1 MDSETEVHDF
11 AEETFE
17 LVGSKLINVTFSN
30 YQRTAKNV
38 AELLIDKFGCNDKV
52 IIVSAMTEDLKNVEC
67 VDHPPCRDLN
77 NWILYNELNVRFGK
91 ITAEACFTVMTI
103 SQSEHNADNCD
114 CISHKKYCSIET
126 HDSNCNDSNCIL
138 ERMMRKV
145 SGMNLAAKVALLAWF
160 LLMATKLTDK
170 ITRPVHCSGN
180 VVGTCEGTVKYY
192 IGKVMIIT
200 RTEKKQENSELIN
213 NIAEKINNIAILY
226 RQQKRRIVS
235 SIHLPPTPTATVS
248 K

>member
-1 MDSETEVHDF
+1 M
-11 AEETFE
+11 
-17 LVGSKLINVTFSN
+17 
-30 YQRTAKNV
+30 
-38 AELLIDKFGCNDKV
+38 
-52 IIVSAMTEDLKNVEC
+52 SAMTGDLKKVEC

-126 HDSNCNDSNCIL
+126 HDSYCNYRNCIL

-170 ITRPVHCSGN
+170 ITKPVHCSGN
-180 VVGTCEGTVKYY
+180 VVETCEGTVKYY